1 MDLSESEL
9 KVLKMIDDRKDVP
22 EYTLIEDGESPET
35 IRSAV
40 SWLEKKGLISVN
52 YDERNEYIPSE
63 EALIYSQKGFPEE
76 RAVSLLKKNG
86 KISLIDLRRELG
98 DADSKIAISQLAKMG
113 LKPDN
118 GMMIYGNREDIDELI
133 SKRRKI
139 LEEIISGKDVENSL
153 NSELQ
158 NLLKRSGLIE
168 KRQRKFRLLTLTESG
183 KKAIGDQD
191 GSATIGE
198 ITPEMI
204 ASGEFRNHKFRAYDL
219 NLPGEKK
226 ERNGYHPLTLLI
238 DEIRG
243 IFSSLG
249 FTEVRDD
256 YIEYTGWNMDALF
269 IPQNHSARD
278 MQDTFYIERKN
289 REEPD
294 PELLKLFE
302 RAGKIQR
309 EGTEGHKGW
318 GFEWSINEATK
329 TVLRTHTTASSM
341 RALWKE
347 PDIEKAV
354 FSVDR
359 VFRHES
365 VDWKHLAE
373 FHQVEGAIYSR
384 DANLQTL
391 IWVMKK
397 FYGSLGFKSIE
408 LVPSYYPYTEPS
420 MDVIVNI
427 DGKEVEMGGSGVIR
441 QEVREILGLKYPVVA
456 WGLGLERLAMLYNEL
471 KDIRGIYNSDLGW
484 LRNYKIRV

>member
-1 MDLSESEL
+1 MDLSENEL
-9 KVLKMIDDRKDVP
+9 KVLKIIDDRKDVP
-22 EYTLIEDGESPET
+22 EYTLVEDGETPET

-40 SWLEKKGLISVN
+40 SWLEKKGLIRVN
-52 YDERNEYIPSE
+52 YEERDEYIPSE
-63 EALIYSQKGFPEE
+63 EALIYSQRGFPEE
-76 RAVSLLKKNG
+76 RAISLLKKNK
-86 KISLIDLRRELG
+86 KISLVDLKEELG

-113 LKPDN
+113 LKPEN
-118 GMMIYGNREDIDELI
+118 GVIIYQNKIELDELI
-133 SKRRKI
+133 EKRRKI
-139 LEEIISGKDVENSL
+139 LEDIISGKEVDKAL
-153 NSELQ
+153 YPELQ
-158 NLLKRSGLIE
+158 YLLKRSGLIE
-168 KRQRKFRLLTLTESG
+168 KRLRKIRLVTLTESG
-183 KKAIGDQD
+183 KKAITDQD
-191 GSATIGE
+191 GSATVGE

-204 ASGEFRNHKFRAYDL
+204 ASGEFRNYKFRAYDL

-278 MQDTFYIERKN
+278 MQDTFYIEKKN
-289 REEPD
+289 KEEIE
-294 PELLKLFE
+294 PELLNLFE
-302 RAGKIQR
+302 KAGKIHR
-309 EGTEGHKGW
+309 EGTTGHKGW
-318 GFEWSINEATK
+318 GFDWSIGEATK

-347 PDIEKAV
+347 PDVEKAV

-397 FYGSLGFKSIE
+397 FYGSLGFQSIE

-484 LRNYKIRV
+484 LRSYKIRI